1 MDQRSHNALS
11 HHGVGDL
18 QEAGNVRAEHHVAR
32 LAALDGGVVA
42 GLKDALHDAVQLLV
56 DFFEAPAHA
65 QGVLAHFQTGGGNAA
80 GVGSLA
86 RRVEQAGLDDRVDGL
101 GGQRHVR
108 AFEHGHGAVF
118 DDGLR
123 ALEIHLVLGR
133 ARHGDVARH
142 GPDVLAALVVLAA
155 GHFVG
160 VDADAGA
167 ALLLDVKQHVEVDA
181 VGIVD
186 VALGVAHGDDLA
198 AELGALLR
206 AVLRHVAGAGHDDLL
221 ALEAVVS
228 QVLEHFG
235 GEVADAVA
243 GGLGAGERAAVG
255 QALAGDDAALK
266 AVDDLLVLAVHI
278 ADLARADAD
287 VAGRGVSE
295 LADVAIELGHEALAE
310 THDLTVGLA
319 VGVKVGAA
327 LAAAHGQGG
336 QGVLQD
342 LLEAKELDDGQV
354 DRGMEAQTALVGADR
369 GVELHT
375 VAAVDLDLAVVVHP
389 GNAEDDDAL
398 GLNEAL
404 HEAGFFP
411 LGVLVDDV
419 LEALKDFVN
428 GLQELGL
435 VGVVLLKV
443 GENAVQ
449 ICIVD
454 HFLTSFLLFTLLS
467 KTA

>member
-1 MDQRSHNALS
+1 MIDVDHDVVQALIHFLES
-11 HHGVGDL
+11 PG
-18 QEAGNVRAEHHVAR
+18 Q
-32 LAALDGGVVA
+32 
-42 GLKDALHDAVQLLV
+42 
-56 DFFEAPAHA
+56 A
-65 QGVLAHFQTGGGNAA
+65 QAVLAHFQAGGSNAA
-80 GVGSLA
+80 GVGCLSRGKQDAVLLQ
-86 RRVEQAGLDDRVDGL
+86 VSDGIR
-101 GGQRHVR
+101 GGRHVSTL
-108 AFEHGHGAVF
+108 GYAVAAI
-118 DDGLR
+118 GNQSLGTVQ
-123 ALEIHLVLGR
+123 AQLVLGG
-133 ARHGDVARH
+133 AGQGDVAGD
-142 GPDVLAALVVLAA
+142 GPDALAALDVLS
-155 GHFVG
+155 GGDIVQVG
-160 VDADAGA
+160 LDAGT
-167 ALLLDVKQHVEVDA
+167 LDFFDLLDDLVVDA
-181 VGIVD
+181 VLVDD
-186 VALGVAHGDDLA
+186 VAVGVGHGDDLA
-198 AELGALLR
+198 AQLGGLL
-206 AVLRHVAGAGHDDLL
+206 VGVGGHIAGAGDDHALT
-221 ALEAVVS
+221 LEALAGVS
-228 QVLEHFG
+228 QHFLG
-235 GEVADAVA
+235 KVAQAVA
-243 GGLGAGERAAVG
+243 GGLGTGERTAEG
-255 QALAGDDAALK
+255 DALAGQDAGVLILQA
-266 AVDDLLVLAVHI
+266 LVLAKQV
-278 ADLARADAD
+278 ADLTAANANITGGHVGVGAD
-287 VAGRGVSE
+287 VAVQ
-295 LADVAIELGHEALAE
+295 LGHKALAE
-310 THDLTVGLA
+310 AHDLGVRLA
-319 VGVKVGAA
+319 VGVKVSAA